1 MWWKNVCKFSTN
13 KSEQKII
20 LELLSEPQFE
30 LLPQDSYAN
39 YEIQSLPLTLA
50 KGKLY
55 AALVE
60 AITPHSTLRFN
71 PYCRRIFSMIHLK
84 QVCDDDMY
92 YEC

>member
-1 MWWKNVCKFSTN
+1 MSANFRRTN
-13 KSEQKII
+13 PSKRSYLSCCRNPSLNCYHKIHMQI
-20 LELLSEPQFE
+20 TGS
-30 LLPQDSYAN
+30 N
-39 YEIQSLPLTLA
+39 LPLTLA

-84 QVCDDDMY
+84 QPCDDDMY